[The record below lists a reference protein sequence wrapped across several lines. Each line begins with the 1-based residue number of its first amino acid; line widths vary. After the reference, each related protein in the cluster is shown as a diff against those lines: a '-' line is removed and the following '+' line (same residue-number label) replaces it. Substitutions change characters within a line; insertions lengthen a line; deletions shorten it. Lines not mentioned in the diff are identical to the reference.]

1 MKHINSLL
9 LKSACAL
16 SVILMIQA
24 CDTEF
29 SEIGTGIVGIPD
41 FEIKNRAYPI
51 TTYNKK
57 ITEFES
63 SNIGNNLLGFY
74 KDDVFGTSKAS
85 FVGQILPSDFTP
97 TFGDNP
103 VITSVILTIPYSSIA
118 TVGEEETTYELDLL
132 YGTESIQLSI
142 YKNNFLLRSFDPSTA
157 LGDPQNYYSDGSLTS
172 GQLIESSQLE
182 GQLLYSDAT
191 YFPSSLSIPLT
202 TLNEE
207 TGVSE
212 VTSTLI
218 PSLRIDLF
226 NNPNNSNLP
235 EGFWEDLIFALEN
248 NEATSSRDG
257 FYNYFRGL
265 YFKAEAT
272 SENEGHM
279 MQLQLQ
285 DPLSNLTVYYSY
297 NQTVNGEEET
307 SSAQG
312 EYVLS
317 FSGNNVAIFDND
329 FNPSILQTI
338 NDTSTDLEGDD
349 FLYLKGGEGSMAVI
363 ELFPRDEEGNA
374 EAEQDFKNEFRDI
387 DNDERIT
394 PKRLINEAFLEFYVK
409 ESLHNSD
416 LPNRVYIY
424 DLNNNIPVAD
434 FFFDQTVNTTSM
446 DSKFTHLVPLA
457 TETDS
462 NGVEHKKYKVRL
474 TEHLNNIILRD
485 STNVRLGLLVSSNVG
500 LTNLNKFKNIED
512 IQGVPTGTIL
522 SPKSV
527 ILYGNNSPDT
537 TKHPKLNVYYTEPNN

>member
-63 SNIGNNLLGFY
+63 SNIGNNLLGCY
-74 KDDVFGTSKAS
+74 DDPVFGASNVS
-85 FVGQILPSDFTP
+85 FVGQLIPKSFSP
-97 TFGDNP
+97 KFGDNA
-103 VITSVILTIPYSSIA
+103 VLDSVVLTIPYSTTTKEGENGA
-118 TVGEEETTYELDLL
+118 TEYVLDSL
-132 YGTESIQLSI
+132 YGTKPVKLYI
-142 YKNNFLLRSFDPSTA
+142 YKNNFLLRDFDPSA
-157 LGDPQNYYSDGSLTS
+157 GIDDAQSYYSDGSLTA
-172 GQLIESSQLE
+172 GQSIETAQLE
-182 GQLLYSDAT
+182 GDLLYYQSV
-191 YFPSSLSIPLT
+191 YFPSDKPKGLKT
-202 TLNEE
+202 YNEE
-207 TGVSE
+207 TNAYE
-212 VTSTLI
+212 VTSTLT
-218 PSLRIDLF
+218 PSLRVHLYDH
-226 NNPNNSNLP
+226 PNNSNLP
-235 EGFWEDLIFALEN
+235 ERFWEDLILSKEEDAVL
-248 NEATSSRDG
+248 SSLNS
-257 FYNYFRGL
+257 FKEYFRGL
-265 YFKAEAT
+265 YIKTEPINAQ
-272 SENEGHM
+272 EGHM
-279 MQLQLQ
+279 MQLNFSSSN
-285 DPLSNLTVYYSY
+285 SNLNLYYSY
-297 NQTVNGEEET
+297 GQTEDR
-307 SSAQG
+307 SQG
-312 EYVLS
+312 KYVLS

-338 NDTSTDLEGDD
+338 NDTSTDFEGDD

-434 FFFDQTVNTTSM
+434 FFFDQTVNTTSL

>member
-9 LKSACAL
+9 LKSACTL
-16 SVILMIQA
+16 SIVLMVQA
-24 CDTEF
+24 CDSEF
-29 SEIGTGIVGIPD
+29 SEIGTDIVGIPN

-63 SNIGNNLLGFY
+63 SNLGNNLLGFY
-74 KDDVFGTSKAS
+74 KDAVFGTSKAS

-103 VITSVILTIPYSSIA
+103 QITSVILTIPYSSIA

-142 YKNNFLLRSFDPSTA
+142 YKNDFLLRSFDPSTA

-207 TGVSE
+207 TDVSE

-226 NNPNNSNLP
+226 NNPDHQSP
-235 EGFWEDLIFALEN
+235 PRAFWEDLIFSLEN
-248 NEATSSRDG
+248 NEATNSSDG

-265 YFKAEAT
+265 YFKAEAN
-272 SENEGHM
+272 SDNEGHM
-279 MQLQLQ
+279 MQLQLAGAQ
-285 DPLSNLTVYYSY
+285 SNLTINYSY
-297 NQTVNGEEET
+297 GQTDDR
-307 SSAQG
+307 SQG

-363 ELFPRDEEGNA
+363 ELFAEDEDGNTFA
-374 EAEQDFKNEFRDI
+374 DYLSEFRDI
-387 DNDERIT
+387 DNEIIT
-394 PKRLINEAFLEFYVK
+394 PKRLINEAFLEFYVEETLSNDDIPK
-409 ESLHNSD
+409 
-416 LPNRVYIY
+416 RVYLY
-424 DLNNNIPVAD
+424 DLDNNITV
-434 FFFDQTVNTTSM
+434 FDYALDQSINTTSL
-446 DSKFTHLVPLA
+446 DSKLVHLVPLA

-462 NGVEHKKYKVRL
+462 NGVEHKKYKIRL
-474 TEHLNNIILRD
+474 TDHLNNIVIND

>member
-85 FVGQILPSDFTP
+85 FVGQILPSKLKP

-103 VITSVILTIPYSSIA
+103 EITSVILTIPYSSIA

-207 TGVSE
+207 TDVSE

-226 NNPNNSNLP
+226 NNPDHQSP
-235 EGFWEDLIFALEN
+235 PRAFWEDLIFSLEN
-248 NEATSSRDG
+248 NEATNSSDG

-265 YFKAEAT
+265 YFKAEAN
-272 SENEGHM
+272 SDNEGHM
-279 MQLQLQ
+279 MQLQLAGAQ
-285 DPLSNLTVYYSY
+285 SNLTINYSY
-297 NQTVNGEEET
+297 GQTDDR
-307 SSAQG
+307 SQG

-338 NDTSTDLEGDD
+338 NDTSTDFEGDD

-387 DNDERIT
+387 DNEIIT
-394 PKRLINEAFLEFYVK
+394 PKRLINEAFLEFYVEETLSNDDIPK
-409 ESLHNSD
+409 
-416 LPNRVYIY
+416 RVYLY
-424 DLNNNIPVAD
+424 DLDNNITV
-434 FFFDQTVNTTSM
+434 FDYALDQSINTTSL
-446 DSKFTHLVPLA
+446 DSKLVHLVPLA

-462 NGVEHKKYKVRL
+462 NGVEHKKYKIRL
-474 TEHLNNIILRD
+474 TDHLNNIVIND

>member
-1 MKHINSLL
+1 MKYINSLL
-9 LKSACAL
+9 FKSACVL
-16 SVILMIQA
+16 SVILMVQA
-24 CDTEF
+24 CDSEF
-29 SEIGTGIVGIPD
+29 SEIGSGIVGVPD
-41 FEIKNRAYPI
+41 FEIKNKAYPI

-57 ITEFES
+57 ITKFES
-63 SNIGNNLLGFY
+63 SNLGNNLLGY
-74 KDDVFGTSKAS
+74 YEDPVFGGFNAN
-85 FVGQILPSDFTP
+85 FVVQMLSSDFTP
-97 TFGDNP
+97 TFGEDT
-103 VITSVILTIPYSSIA
+103 VLDSVILTIPYSSNA
-118 TVGEEETTYELDLL
+118 TINEDVTDYELDSL
-132 YGTESIQLSI
+132 YGSNEIKLSI
-142 YKNNFLLRSFDPSTA
+142 YKNNFLLRSFDPSA
-157 LGDPQNYYSDGSLTS
+157 AVDDFQNYYSDGSLTS

-182 GQLLYSDAT
+182 GQLLYSDAA
-191 YFPSSLSIPLT
+191 YFPSSLSIPLET
-202 TLNEE
+202 INEE

-235 EGFWEDLIFALEN
+235 EGFWEDLIFSLEN

-363 ELFPRDEEGNA
+363 ELFAEDEDGNTFA
-374 EAEQDFKNEFRDI
+374 DYLSEFRDI
-387 DNDERIT
+387 DNEIIT
-394 PKRLINEAFLEFYVK
+394 PKRLINEAFLEFYV
-409 ESLHNSD
+409 EETTSNAD
-416 LPNRVYIY
+416 IPNRVYIY
-424 DLNNNIPVAD
+424 DLDNNSVL
-434 FFFDQTVNTTSM
+434 FDYALDQSISTTSS
-446 DSKFTHLVPLA
+446 DSKLVHLVPLA

-462 NGVEHKKYKVRL
+462 DGVEHKKYKIRL
-474 TEHLNNIILRD
+474 TDHLNNIVIND
-485 STNVRLGLLVSSNVG
+485 STNVKLGLLVSSNVG
-500 LTNLNKFKNIED
+500 QISLNEFKNIDD
-512 IQGVPTGTIL
+512 IQGVPTGTVL

-527 ILYGNNSPDT
+527 VLHGNNSPNP
-537 TKHPKLNVYYTEPNN
+537 TKHPKLNIYYTEPNN

>member
-1 MKHINSLL
+1 MKYINSLL
-9 LKSACAL
+9 FKSACVL
-16 SVILMIQA
+16 SVILMVQA
-24 CDTEF
+24 CDSEF
-29 SEIGTGIVGIPD
+29 SEIGSGIVGVPD
-41 FEIKNRAYPI
+41 FEIKNKAYPI

-57 ITEFES
+57 ITKFES
-63 SNIGNNLLGFY
+63 SNLGNNLLGY
-74 KDDVFGTSKAS
+74 YEDPVFGGFNAN
-85 FVGQILPSDFTP
+85 FVVQMLSSDFTP
-97 TFGDNP
+97 TFGEDT
-103 VITSVILTIPYSSIA
+103 VLDSVILTIPYSSNA
-118 TVGEEETTYELDLL
+118 TINEDVTDYELDSL
-132 YGTESIQLSI
+132 YGSNEIKLSI
-142 YKNNFLLRSFDPSTA
+142 YKNNFLLRSFDPSA
-157 LGDPQNYYSDGSLTS
+157 AVDDFQNYYSDGSLTS

-182 GQLLYSDAT
+182 GQLLYSDAA
-191 YFPSSLSIPLT
+191 YFPSSLSIPLET
-202 TLNEE
+202 INEE

-235 EGFWEDLIFALEN
+235 EGFWEDLIFSLEN

-363 ELFPRDEEGNA
+363 ELFAEDEDGNTFA
-374 EAEQDFKNEFRDI
+374 DYLSEFRDI
-387 DNDERIT
+387 DNEIIT
-394 PKRLINEAFLEFYVK
+394 PKRLINEAFLEFYV
-409 ESLHNSD
+409 EETTSNAD
-416 LPNRVYIY
+416 IPNRVYIY
-424 DLNNNIPVAD
+424 DLDNNSVL
-434 FFFDQTVNTTSM
+434 FDYVLDQSINTTSS
-446 DSKFTHLVPLA
+446 DSKLVHLVPLA

-462 NGVEHKKYKVRL
+462 DGVEHKKYKIRL
-474 TEHLNNIILRD
+474 TDHLNNIVIND
-485 STNVRLGLLVSSNVG
+485 STNVSLGLLVSSNVG
-500 LTNLNKFKNIED
+500 QISLNEFKNTED
-512 IQGVPTGTIL
+512 IQGVPTGTVL

-527 ILYGNNSPDT
+527 ILHGNNSPDP
-537 TKHPKLNVYYTEPNN
+537 TKHPKLNIYYTEPNN

>member
-1 MKHINSLL
+1 MKYINSLL
-9 LKSACAL
+9 FKSACVL
-16 SVILMIQA
+16 SVILMVQA
-24 CDTEF
+24 CDSEF
-29 SEIGTGIVGIPD
+29 SEIGSGIVGVPD
-41 FEIKNRAYPI
+41 FEIKNKAYPI

-57 ITEFES
+57 ITKFES
-63 SNIGNNLLGFY
+63 SNLGNNLLGY
-74 KDDVFGTSKAS
+74 YEDPVFGGFNAN
-85 FVGQILPSDFTP
+85 FVVQMLSSDFTP
-97 TFGDNP
+97 TFGEDT
-103 VITSVILTIPYSSIA
+103 VLDSVILTIPYSSNA
-118 TVGEEETTYELDLL
+118 TINEDVTDYELDSL
-132 YGTESIQLSI
+132 YGSNEIKLSI
-142 YKNNFLLRSFDPSTA
+142 YKNNFLLRSFDPSA
-157 LGDPQNYYSDGSLTS
+157 AVDDFQNYYSDGSLTS

-182 GQLLYSDAT
+182 GQLLYSDAA
-191 YFPSSLSIPLT
+191 YFPSSLSIPLET
-202 TLNEE
+202 INEE

-235 EGFWEDLIFALEN
+235 EGFWEDLIFSLEN

-363 ELFPRDEEGNA
+363 ELFAEDEDGNTFA
-374 EAEQDFKNEFRDI
+374 DYLSEFRDI
-387 DNDERIT
+387 DNEIIT
-394 PKRLINEAFLEFYVK
+394 PKRLINEAFLEFYV
-409 ESLHNSD
+409 EETTSNAD
-416 LPNRVYIY
+416 IPNRVYIY
-424 DLNNNIPVAD
+424 DLDNNSVL
-434 FFFDQTVNTTSM
+434 FDYVLDQSINTTSS
-446 DSKFTHLVPLA
+446 DSKLVHLVPLA

-462 NGVEHKKYKVRL
+462 DGVEHKKYKIRL
-474 TEHLNNIILRD
+474 TDHLNNIVIND
-485 STNVRLGLLVSSNVG
+485 STNVSLGLLVSSNVG
-500 LTNLNKFKNIED
+500 QISLNEFKNTED
-512 IQGVPTGTIL
+512 IQGVPTGTVL

-527 ILYGNNSPDT
+527 VLHGNNSPDPA
-537 TKHPKLNVYYTEPNN
+537 KHPKLNIYYTEPNN

>member
-85 FVGQILPSDFTP
+85 FVGQILPSKLKP

-103 VITSVILTIPYSSIA
+103 EITSVILTIPYSSIA

-207 TGVSE
+207 TDVSE

-226 NNPNNSNLP
+226 NNPDHQSP
-235 EGFWEDLIFALEN
+235 PRAFWEDLIFSLEN
-248 NEATSSRDG
+248 NEATNSSDG

-265 YFKAEAT
+265 YFKAEAN
-272 SENEGHM
+272 SDNEGHM
-279 MQLQLQ
+279 MQLQLAGAQ
-285 DPLSNLTVYYSY
+285 SNLTINYSY
-297 NQTVNGEEET
+297 GQTEDR
-307 SSAQG
+307 SQG

-338 NDTSTDLEGDD
+338 NDTSTDFEGDD

-394 PKRLINEAFLEFYVK
+394 PKRLINEAFLEFYVEETLSNDDIPK
-409 ESLHNSD
+409 
-416 LPNRVYIY
+416 RVYLY
-424 DLNNNIPVAD
+424 DLDNNITV
-434 FFFDQTVNTTSM
+434 FDYALDQSINTTSL
-446 DSKFTHLVPLA
+446 DSKLVHLVPLA

-462 NGVEHKKYKVRL
+462 NGVEHKKYKIRL
-474 TEHLNNIILRD
+474 TDHLNNIVIND

-512 IQGVPTGTIL
+512 IQGVPTGTVL

-527 ILYGNNSPDT
+527 VLHGNNSPDT

>member
-1 MKHINSLL
+1 MKYINSLL
-9 LKSACAL
+9 FKSACVL
-16 SVILMIQA
+16 SVILMVQA
-24 CDTEF
+24 CDSEF
-29 SEIGTGIVGIPD
+29 SEIGSGIVGVPD
-41 FEIKNRAYPI
+41 FEIKNKAYPI

-57 ITEFES
+57 ITKFES
-63 SNIGNNLLGFY
+63 SNLGNNLLGY
-74 KDDVFGTSKAS
+74 YEDPVFGGFNAN
-85 FVGQILPSDFTP
+85 FVVQMLSSDFTP
-97 TFGDNP
+97 TFGEDT
-103 VITSVILTIPYSSIA
+103 VLDSVILTIPYSSNA
-118 TVGEEETTYELDLL
+118 TINEDVTDYELDSL
-132 YGTESIQLSI
+132 YGSNEIKLSI
-142 YKNNFLLRSFDPSTA
+142 YKNNFLLRSFDPSA
-157 LGDPQNYYSDGSLTS
+157 AVDDFQNYYSDGSLTS

-182 GQLLYSDAT
+182 GQLLYSDAA
-191 YFPSSLSIPLT
+191 YFPSSLSIPLET
-202 TLNEE
+202 INEE

-235 EGFWEDLIFALEN
+235 EGFWEDLIFSLEN

-363 ELFPRDEEGNA
+363 ELFAEDEDGNTFA
-374 EAEQDFKNEFRDI
+374 DYLSEFRDI
-387 DNDERIT
+387 DNEIIT
-394 PKRLINEAFLEFYVK
+394 PKRLINEAFLEFYV
-409 ESLHNSD
+409 EETTSNAD
-416 LPNRVYIY
+416 IPNRVYIY
-424 DLNNNIPVAD
+424 DLDNNSVL
-434 FFFDQTVNTTSM
+434 FDYALDQSISTTSS
-446 DSKFTHLVPLA
+446 DSKLVHLVPLA

-462 NGVEHKKYKVRL
+462 DGVEHKKYKIRL
-474 TEHLNNIILRD
+474 TDHLNNIVIND
-485 STNVRLGLLVSSNVG
+485 STNVSLGLLVSSNVG
-500 LTNLNKFKNIED
+500 QISLNEFKNTED
-512 IQGVPTGTIL
+512 IQGVPTGTVL

-527 ILYGNNSPDT
+527 VLHGNNSPDPA
-537 TKHPKLNVYYTEPNN
+537 KHPKLNIYYTEPNN

>member
-9 LKSACAL
+9 LKSACTL
-16 SVILMIQA
+16 SIVLMVQA
-24 CDTEF
+24 CDSEF
-29 SEIGTGIVGIPD
+29 SEIGTGIVGIPG
-41 FEIKNRAYPI
+41 FEIQNKSYPI

-63 SNIGNNLLGFY
+63 SNLGNNLLGFY
-74 KDDVFGTSKAS
+74 KDAVFGTSKAS

-103 VITSVILTIPYSSIA
+103 QITSVILTIPYSSIA

-207 TGVSE
+207 TDVSE

-226 NNPNNSNLP
+226 NNPDHQSP
-235 EGFWEDLIFALEN
+235 PRAFWEDLIFSLEN
-248 NEATSSRDG
+248 NEATNSSDG

-265 YFKAEAT
+265 YFKAEAN
-272 SENEGHM
+272 SDNEGHM
-279 MQLQLQ
+279 MQLQLAGAQ
-285 DPLSNLTVYYSY
+285 SNLTINYSY
-297 NQTVNGEEET
+297 GQTEDR
-307 SSAQG
+307 SQG

-363 ELFPRDEEGNA
+363 ELFAEDEDGNTFA
-374 EAEQDFKNEFRDI
+374 DYLSEFRDI
-387 DNDERIT
+387 DNEIIT
-394 PKRLINEAFLEFYVK
+394 PKRLINEAFLEFYVEETLSNDDIPK
-409 ESLHNSD
+409 
-416 LPNRVYIY
+416 RVYLY
-424 DLNNNIPVAD
+424 DLDNNITV
-434 FFFDQTVNTTSM
+434 FDYALDQSINTTSL
-446 DSKFTHLVPLA
+446 DSKLVHLVPLA

-462 NGVEHKKYKVRL
+462 NGVEHKKYKIRL
-474 TEHLNNIILRD
+474 TDHLNNIVIND

-512 IQGVPTGTIL
+512 IQGVPTGTVL

-527 ILYGNNSPDT
+527 VLHGNNSPDT

>member
-63 SNIGNNLLGFY
+63 SNLGNNLLGFY
-74 KDDVFGTSKAS
+74 NDDVFGASKAG

-97 TFGDNP
+97 NFGESP
-103 VITSVILTIPYSSIA
+103 AITSVILTIPYSSTA
-118 TVGEEETTYELDLL
+118 TEVEGETTYELDLL
-132 YGTESIQLSI
+132 YGSSTIKLSI

-182 GQLLYSDAT
+182 GQLLYSDTA
-191 YFPSSLSIPLT
+191 YFPSSESITLT

-207 TGVSE
+207 
-212 VTSTLI
+212 TSTLI
-218 PSLRIDLF
+218 PSLRINLL
-226 NNPNNSNLP
+226 NNDDSPP
-235 EGFWEDLIFALEN
+235 PAFWEDLIFLLED
-248 NEATSSRDG
+248 NEATNSSDG

-265 YFKAEAT
+265 YFKAEANDN
-272 SENEGHM
+272 EEGHM
-279 MQLQLQ
+279 MQLQLAGAK
-285 DPLSNLTVYYSY
+285 SNLTINYTYGP
-297 NQTVNGEEET
+297 QTDR
-307 SSAQG
+307 SQG

-317 FSGNNVAIFDND
+317 FTGNNVAIFDND

-338 NDTSTDLEGDD
+338 NDTSTDFEGDD

-363 ELFPRDEEGNA
+363 ELFADDEDGNTF
-374 EAEQDFKNEFRDI
+374 DDYLSEFRDV
-387 DNDERIT
+387 DNGTIT
-394 PKRLINEAFLEFYVK
+394 TKRLINEAFLEFYV
-409 ESLHNSD
+409 EETLSNND
-416 LPNRVYIY
+416 TPNRVYLY
-424 DLNNNIPVAD
+424 DLDNNITV
-434 FFFDQTVNTTSM
+434 FDYALDQSINTTSL
-446 DSKFTHLVPLA
+446 DSKLIHLVPLFE
-457 TETDS
+457 ETDAV
-462 NGVEHKKYKVRL
+462 GVKHKKYKIRL
-474 TEHLNNIILRD
+474 TDHLNNIIIND

-500 LTNLNKFKNIED
+500 LTNLNEFKNIED
-512 IQGVPTGTIL
+512 IQGVPTGTVL

-527 ILYGNNSPDT
+527 VLHGNNSPDAS
-537 TKHPKLNVYYTEPNN
+537 KHPKLNVYYTEPNN

>member
-63 SNIGNNLLGFY
+63 SNIGNNLLGCY
-74 KDDVFGTSKAS
+74 DDPVFGASNVS
-85 FVGQILPSDFTP
+85 FVGQLIPKSFSP
-97 TFGDNP
+97 KFGDNA
-103 VITSVILTIPYSSIA
+103 VLDSVVLTIPYSTTTKEGENGA
-118 TVGEEETTYELDLL
+118 TEYVLDSL
-132 YGTESIQLSI
+132 YGTKPVKLYI
-142 YKNNFLLRSFDPSTA
+142 YKNNFLLRDFDPSA
-157 LGDPQNYYSDGSLTS
+157 GIDDAQSYYSDGSLTA
-172 GQLIESSQLE
+172 GQSIETAQLE
-182 GQLLYSDAT
+182 GDLLYYQSV
-191 YFPSSLSIPLT
+191 YFPSDKPKGLKT
-202 TLNEE
+202 YNEE
-207 TGVSE
+207 TNAYE

-226 NNPNNSNLP
+226 NNPDHQSP
-235 EGFWEDLIFALEN
+235 PRAFWEDLIFSLEN
-248 NEATSSRDG
+248 NEATNSSDG

-265 YFKAEAT
+265 YFKAEAN
-272 SENEGHM
+272 SDNEGHM
-279 MQLQLQ
+279 MQLQLAGAQ
-285 DPLSNLTVYYSY
+285 SNLTINYSY
-297 NQTVNGEEET
+297 GQTDDR
-307 SSAQG
+307 SQG

-338 NDTSTDLEGDD
+338 NDTSTDFEGDD

-394 PKRLINEAFLEFYVK
+394 PKRLINEAFLEFYVEETLSNDDIPK
-409 ESLHNSD
+409 
-416 LPNRVYIY
+416 RVYLY
-424 DLNNNIPVAD
+424 DLDNNITV
-434 FFFDQTVNTTSM
+434 FDYALDQSINTTSL
-446 DSKFTHLVPLA
+446 DSKLVHLVPLA

-462 NGVEHKKYKVRL
+462 NGVEHKKYKIRL
-474 TEHLNNIILRD
+474 TDHLNNIVIND

-512 IQGVPTGTIL
+512 IQGVPTGTVL

-527 ILYGNNSPDT
+527 VLHGNNSPDT

>member
-1 MKHINSLL
+1 MKYINSLL
-9 LKSACAL
+9 FKSACVL
-16 SVILMIQA
+16 SVILMVQA
-24 CDTEF
+24 CDSEF
-29 SEIGTGIVGIPD
+29 SEIGSGIVGVPD
-41 FEIKNRAYPI
+41 FEIKNKAYPI

-57 ITEFES
+57 ITKFES
-63 SNIGNNLLGFY
+63 SNLGNNLLGY
-74 KDDVFGTSKAS
+74 YEDPVFGGFNAN
-85 FVGQILPSDFTP
+85 FVVQMLSSDFTP
-97 TFGDNP
+97 TFGEDT
-103 VITSVILTIPYSSIA
+103 VLDSVILTIPYSSNA
-118 TVGEEETTYELDLL
+118 TINEDVTDYELDSL
-132 YGTESIQLSI
+132 YGLNEIKLSI
-142 YKNNFLLRSFDPSTA
+142 YKNNFLLRSFDPSA
-157 LGDPQNYYSDGSLTS
+157 AVDDFQNYYSDGSLTS

-182 GQLLYSDAT
+182 GQLLYSDAA
-191 YFPSSLSIPLT
+191 YFPSSLSIPLET
-202 TLNEE
+202 INEE

-363 ELFPRDEEGNA
+363 ELFAEDEDGNTFA
-374 EAEQDFKNEFRDI
+374 DYLSEFRDI
-387 DNDERIT
+387 DNEIIT
-394 PKRLINEAFLEFYVK
+394 PKRLINEAFLEFYV
-409 ESLHNSD
+409 EETTSNAD
-416 LPNRVYIY
+416 IPNRVYIY
-424 DLNNNIPVAD
+424 DLDNNSVL
-434 FFFDQTVNTTSM
+434 FDYVLDQSINTTSS
-446 DSKFTHLVPLA
+446 DSKLVHLVPLA

-462 NGVEHKKYKVRL
+462 DGVEHKKYKIRL
-474 TEHLNNIILRD
+474 TDHLNNIVIND
-485 STNVRLGLLVSSNVG
+485 STNVKLGLLVSSNVG
-500 LTNLNKFKNIED
+500 QISLNEFKNTED
-512 IQGVPTGTIL
+512 IQGVPTGTVL

-527 ILYGNNSPDT
+527 ILHGNNSPDP
-537 TKHPKLNVYYTEPNN
+537 TKHPKLNIYYTEPNN

>member
-1 MKHINSLL
+1 MKYINSLL
-9 LKSACAL
+9 FKSACVL
-16 SVILMIQA
+16 SVILMVQA
-24 CDTEF
+24 CDSEF
-29 SEIGTGIVGIPD
+29 SEIGSGIVGVPD
-41 FEIKNRAYPI
+41 FEIKNKAYPI

-57 ITEFES
+57 ITKFES
-63 SNIGNNLLGFY
+63 SNLGNNLLGY
-74 KDDVFGTSKAS
+74 YEDPVFGGFNAN
-85 FVGQILPSDFTP
+85 FVVQMLSSDFTP
-97 TFGDNP
+97 TFGEDT
-103 VITSVILTIPYSSIA
+103 VLDSVILTIPYSSNA
-118 TVGEEETTYELDLL
+118 TINEDVTDYELDSL
-132 YGTESIQLSI
+132 YGSNEIKLSI
-142 YKNNFLLRSFDPSTA
+142 YKNNFLLRSFDPSA
-157 LGDPQNYYSDGSLTS
+157 AVDDFQNYYSDGSLTS

-182 GQLLYSDAT
+182 GQLLYSDAA
-191 YFPSSLSIPLT
+191 YFPSSLSIPLET
-202 TLNEE
+202 INEE

-235 EGFWEDLIFALEN
+235 EGFWEDLIFSLEN

-363 ELFPRDEEGNA
+363 ELFAEDEDGNTFA
-374 EAEQDFKNEFRDI
+374 DYLSEFRDI
-387 DNDERIT
+387 DNEIIT
-394 PKRLINEAFLEFYVK
+394 PKRLINEAFLEFYV
-409 ESLHNSD
+409 EETTSNAD
-416 LPNRVYIY
+416 IPNRVYIY
-424 DLNNNIPVAD
+424 DLDNNSVL
-434 FFFDQTVNTTSM
+434 FDYALDQSISTTSS
-446 DSKFTHLVPLA
+446 DSKLVHLVPLA

-462 NGVEHKKYKVRL
+462 DGVEHKKYKIRL
-474 TEHLNNIILRD
+474 TDHLNNIVIND
-485 STNVRLGLLVSSNVG
+485 STNVKLGLLVSSNVG
-500 LTNLNKFKNIED
+500 QISLNEFKNTED
-512 IQGVPTGTIL
+512 IQGVPTGTVL

-527 ILYGNNSPDT
+527 VLHGNNSPDPA
-537 TKHPKLNVYYTEPNN
+537 KHPKLNIYYTEPNN

>member
-1 MKHINSLL
+1 MKYINSLL
-9 LKSACAL
+9 FKSACVL
-16 SVILMIQA
+16 SVILMVQA
-24 CDTEF
+24 CDSEF
-29 SEIGTGIVGIPD
+29 SEIGSGIVGVPD
-41 FEIKNRAYPI
+41 FEIKNKAYPI

-57 ITEFES
+57 ITKFES
-63 SNIGNNLLGFY
+63 SNLGNNLLGY
-74 KDDVFGTSKAS
+74 YEDPVFGGFNAN
-85 FVGQILPSDFTP
+85 FVVQMLSSDFTP
-97 TFGDNP
+97 TFGEDT
-103 VITSVILTIPYSSIA
+103 VLDSVILTIPYSSNA
-118 TVGEEETTYELDLL
+118 TINEDVTDYELDSL
-132 YGTESIQLSI
+132 YGSNEIKLSI
-142 YKNNFLLRSFDPSTA
+142 YKNNFLLRSFDPSA
-157 LGDPQNYYSDGSLTS
+157 AVDDFQNYYSDGSLTS

-182 GQLLYSDAT
+182 GQLLYSDAA
-191 YFPSSLSIPLT
+191 YFPSSLSIPLET
-202 TLNEE
+202 INEE

-363 ELFPRDEEGNA
+363 ELFAEDEDGNTFA
-374 EAEQDFKNEFRDI
+374 DYLSEFRDI
-387 DNDERIT
+387 DNEIIT
-394 PKRLINEAFLEFYVK
+394 PKRLINEAFLEFYV
-409 ESLHNSD
+409 EETTSNAD
-416 LPNRVYIY
+416 IPNRVYIY
-424 DLNNNIPVAD
+424 DLDNNSVL
-434 FFFDQTVNTTSM
+434 FDYVLDQSINTTSS
-446 DSKFTHLVPLA
+446 DSKLVHLVPLA

-462 NGVEHKKYKVRL
+462 DGVEHKKYKIRL
-474 TEHLNNIILRD
+474 TDHLNNIVIND
-485 STNVRLGLLVSSNVG
+485 STNVSLGLLVSSNVG
-500 LTNLNKFKNIED
+500 QISLNEFKNTED
-512 IQGVPTGTIL
+512 IQGVPTGTVL

-527 ILYGNNSPDT
+527 VLHGNNSPDPA
-537 TKHPKLNVYYTEPNN
+537 KHPKLNIYYTEPNN

>member
-1 MKHINSLL
+1 MKYINSLL
-9 LKSACAL
+9 FKSACVL
-16 SVILMIQA
+16 SVILMVQA
-24 CDTEF
+24 CDSEF
-29 SEIGTGIVGIPD
+29 SEIGSGIVGVPD
-41 FEIKNRAYPI
+41 FEIKNKAYPI

-57 ITEFES
+57 ITKFES
-63 SNIGNNLLGFY
+63 SNLGNNLLGY
-74 KDDVFGTSKAS
+74 YEDPVFGGFNAN
-85 FVGQILPSDFTP
+85 FVVQMLSSDFTP
-97 TFGDNP
+97 TFGEDT
-103 VITSVILTIPYSSIA
+103 VLDSVILTIPYSSNA
-118 TVGEEETTYELDLL
+118 TINEDVTDYELDSL
-132 YGTESIQLSI
+132 YGSNEIKLSI
-142 YKNNFLLRSFDPSTA
+142 YKNNFLLRSFDPSA
-157 LGDPQNYYSDGSLTS
+157 AVDDFQNYYSDGSLTS

-182 GQLLYSDAT
+182 GQLLYSDAA
-191 YFPSSLSIPLT
+191 YFPSSLSIPLET
-202 TLNEE
+202 INEE

-363 ELFPRDEEGNA
+363 ELFAEDEDGNTFA
-374 EAEQDFKNEFRDI
+374 DYLSEFRDI
-387 DNDERIT
+387 DNEIIT
-394 PKRLINEAFLEFYVK
+394 PKRLINEAFLEFYV
-409 ESLHNSD
+409 EETTSNAD
-416 LPNRVYIY
+416 IPNRVYIY
-424 DLNNNIPVAD
+424 DLDNNSVL
-434 FFFDQTVNTTSM
+434 FDYVLDQSINTTSS
-446 DSKFTHLVPLA
+446 DSKLVHLVPLA

-462 NGVEHKKYKVRL
+462 DGVEHKKYKIRL
-474 TEHLNNIILRD
+474 TDHLNNIVIND
-485 STNVRLGLLVSSNVG
+485 STNVSLGLLVSSNVG
-500 LTNLNKFKNIED
+500 QISLNEFKNTED
-512 IQGVPTGTIL
+512 IQGVPTGTVL

-527 ILYGNNSPDT
+527 ILHGNNSPDP
-537 TKHPKLNVYYTEPNN
+537 TKHPKLNIYYTEPNN

>member
-1 MKHINSLL
+1 
-9 LKSACAL
+9 
-16 SVILMIQA
+16 
-24 CDTEF
+24 
-29 SEIGTGIVGIPD
+29 
-41 FEIKNRAYPI
+41 
-51 TTYNKK
+51 
-57 ITEFES
+57 
-63 SNIGNNLLGFY
+63 
-74 KDDVFGTSKAS
+74 
-85 FVGQILPSDFTP
+85 
-97 TFGDNP
+97 
-103 VITSVILTIPYSSIA
+103 
-118 TVGEEETTYELDLL
+118 
-132 YGTESIQLSI
+132 
-142 YKNNFLLRSFDPSTA
+142 
-157 LGDPQNYYSDGSLTS
+157 
-172 GQLIESSQLE
+172 
-182 GQLLYSDAT
+182 
-191 YFPSSLSIPLT
+191 
-202 TLNEE
+202 
-207 TGVSE
+207 
-212 VTSTLI
+212 
-218 PSLRIDLF
+218 
-226 NNPNNSNLP
+226 
-235 EGFWEDLIFALEN
+235 
-248 NEATSSRDG
+248 
-257 FYNYFRGL
+257 
-265 YFKAEAT
+265 
-272 SENEGHM
+272 
-279 MQLQLQ
+279 
-285 DPLSNLTVYYSY
+285 
-297 NQTVNGEEET
+297 
-307 SSAQG
+307 
-312 EYVLS
+312 VLS

>member
-1 MKHINSLL
+1 MNSFL

-16 SVILMIQA
+16 SVILMVQA
-24 CDTEF
+24 CDSEF

-41 FEIKNRAYPI
+41 FEIKNKAYPI

-63 SNIGNNLLGFY
+63 SNLGNNLLGFY
-74 KDDVFGTSKAS
+74 KDAVFGTSKAS

-103 VITSVILTIPYSSIA
+103 QITSVILTIPYSSIA

-142 YKNNFLLRSFDPSTA
+142 YKNDFLLRSFDPSTA

-207 TGVSE
+207 TDVSE

-226 NNPNNSNLP
+226 NNPDHQSP
-235 EGFWEDLIFALEN
+235 PRAFWEDLIFSLEN
-248 NEATSSRDG
+248 NEATNSSDG

-265 YFKAEAT
+265 YFKAEAN
-272 SENEGHM
+272 SDNEGHM
-279 MQLQLQ
+279 MQLQLAGAQ
-285 DPLSNLTVYYSY
+285 SNLTINYSY
-297 NQTVNGEEET
+297 GQTEDR
-307 SSAQG
+307 SQG

-363 ELFPRDEEGNA
+363 ELFAEDEDGNTFA
-374 EAEQDFKNEFRDI
+374 DYLSEFRDI
-387 DNDERIT
+387 DNEIIT
-394 PKRLINEAFLEFYVK
+394 PKRLINEAFLEFYVEETLSNDDIPK
-409 ESLHNSD
+409 
-416 LPNRVYIY
+416 RVYLY
-424 DLNNNIPVAD
+424 DLDNNITV
-434 FFFDQTVNTTSM
+434 FDYALDQSINTTSL
-446 DSKFTHLVPLA
+446 DSKLVHLVPLA

-462 NGVEHKKYKVRL
+462 NGVEHKKYKIRL
-474 TEHLNNIILRD
+474 TDHLNNIVIND

-512 IQGVPTGTIL
+512 IQGVPTGTVL

-527 ILYGNNSPDT
+527 VLHGNNSPDT

>member
-103 VITSVILTIPYSSIA
+103 QITSVILTIPYSSIA

-142 YKNNFLLRSFDPSTA
+142 YKNDFLLRSFDPSTA

-207 TGVSE
+207 TDVSE

-226 NNPNNSNLP
+226 NNPDHQSP
-235 EGFWEDLIFALEN
+235 PRAFWEDLIFSLEN
-248 NEATSSRDG
+248 NEATNSSDG

-265 YFKAEAT
+265 YFKAEAN
-272 SENEGHM
+272 SDNEGHM
-279 MQLQLQ
+279 MQLQLAGAQ
-285 DPLSNLTVYYSY
+285 SNLTINYSY
-297 NQTVNGEEET
+297 GQTDDR
-307 SSAQG
+307 SQG

-363 ELFPRDEEGNA
+363 ELFAEDEDGNTFA
-374 EAEQDFKNEFRDI
+374 DYLSEFRDI
-387 DNDERIT
+387 DNEIIT
-394 PKRLINEAFLEFYVK
+394 PKRLINEAFLEFYVEETLSNDDIPK
-409 ESLHNSD
+409 
-416 LPNRVYIY
+416 RVYLY
-424 DLNNNIPVAD
+424 DLDNNITV
-434 FFFDQTVNTTSM
+434 FDYALDQSINTTSL
-446 DSKFTHLVPLA
+446 DSKLVHLVPLA

-462 NGVEHKKYKVRL
+462 NGVEHKKYKIRL
-474 TEHLNNIILRD
+474 TDHLNNIVIND

>member
-1 MKHINSLL
+1 MNSFL

-16 SVILMIQA
+16 SVILMVQA
-24 CDTEF
+24 CDSEF

-41 FEIKNRAYPI
+41 FEIKNKAYPI

-63 SNIGNNLLGFY
+63 SNLGNNLLGFY
-74 KDDVFGTSKAS
+74 KDAVFGTSKAS

-118 TVGEEETTYELDLL
+118 TVGEEETTYELDSL
-132 YGTESIQLSI
+132 YGSNEIKLSI
-142 YKNNFLLRSFDPSTA
+142 YKNNFLLRSFDPSA
-157 LGDPQNYYSDGSLTS
+157 AVDDFQNYYSDGSLTS

-182 GQLLYSDAT
+182 GQLLYSDAA
-191 YFPSSLSIPLT
+191 YFPSSLSIPLET
-202 TLNEE
+202 INEE

-235 EGFWEDLIFALEN
+235 EGFWEDLIFSLEN

-363 ELFPRDEEGNA
+363 ELFAEDEDGNTFA
-374 EAEQDFKNEFRDI
+374 DYLSEFRDI
-387 DNDERIT
+387 DNEIIT
-394 PKRLINEAFLEFYVK
+394 PKRLINEAFLEFYV
-409 ESLHNSD
+409 EETTSNAD
-416 LPNRVYIY
+416 IPNRVYIY
-424 DLNNNIPVAD
+424 DLDNNSVL
-434 FFFDQTVNTTSM
+434 FDYVLDQSINTTSS
-446 DSKFTHLVPLA
+446 DSKLVHLVPLA

-462 NGVEHKKYKVRL
+462 DGVEHKKYKIRL
-474 TEHLNNIILRD
+474 TDHLNNIVIND
-485 STNVRLGLLVSSNVG
+485 STNVSLGLLVSSNVG
-500 LTNLNKFKNIED
+500 QISLNEFKNTED
-512 IQGVPTGTIL
+512 IQGVPTGTVL

-527 ILYGNNSPDT
+527 ILHGNNSPDP
-537 TKHPKLNVYYTEPNN
+537 TKHPKLNIYYTEPNN

>member
-1 MKHINSLL
+1 M
-9 LKSACAL
+9 
-16 SVILMIQA
+16 VQA
-24 CDTEF
+24 CDSEF
-29 SEIGTGIVGIPD
+29 SEIGSGIVGVPD
-41 FEIKNRAYPI
+41 FEIKNKAYPI

-57 ITEFES
+57 ITKFES
-63 SNIGNNLLGFY
+63 SNLGNNLLGY
-74 KDDVFGTSKAS
+74 YEDPVFGGFNAN
-85 FVGQILPSDFTP
+85 FVVQMLSSDFTP
-97 TFGDNP
+97 TFGEDT
-103 VITSVILTIPYSSIA
+103 VLDSVILTIPYSSNA
-118 TVGEEETTYELDLL
+118 TINEDVTDYELDSL
-132 YGTESIQLSI
+132 YGSNEIKLSI
-142 YKNNFLLRSFDPSTA
+142 YKNNFLLRSFDPSA
-157 LGDPQNYYSDGSLTS
+157 AVDDFQNYYSDGSLTS

-182 GQLLYSDAT
+182 GQLLYSDAA
-191 YFPSSLSIPLT
+191 YFPSSLSIPLET
-202 TLNEE
+202 INEE

-235 EGFWEDLIFALEN
+235 EGFWEDLIFSLEN

-363 ELFPRDEEGNA
+363 ELFAEDEDGNTFA
-374 EAEQDFKNEFRDI
+374 DYLSEFRDI
-387 DNDERIT
+387 DNEIIT
-394 PKRLINEAFLEFYVK
+394 PKRLINEAFLEFYV
-409 ESLHNSD
+409 EETTSNAD
-416 LPNRVYIY
+416 IPNRVYIY
-424 DLNNNIPVAD
+424 DLDNNSVL
-434 FFFDQTVNTTSM
+434 FDYVLDQSINTTSS
-446 DSKFTHLVPLA
+446 DSKLVHLVPLA

-462 NGVEHKKYKVRL
+462 DGVEHKKYKIRL
-474 TEHLNNIILRD
+474 TDHLNNIVIND
-485 STNVRLGLLVSSNVG
+485 STNVSLGLLVSSNVG
-500 LTNLNKFKNIED
+500 QISLNEFKNTED
-512 IQGVPTGTIL
+512 IQGVPTGTVL

-527 ILYGNNSPDT
+527 VLHGNNSPDPA
-537 TKHPKLNVYYTEPNN
+537 KHPKLNIYYTEPNN